1 MSERLPLVPPDISGL
16 SYLSPLGR
24 GGFADV
30 FLYRQSVPS
39 REVAVKIFLKK
50 FQANS
55 PSAISF
61 IAEANNLAK
70 LGGHPNIV
78 NIFEAN
84 ISRDGNPYIS
94 MEYCPTSLGKSWRT
108 NPLSLEALLDIGVQI
123 ACALE
128 TVHRSNLI
136 HRDIKP
142 SNILVNS
149 FGTPVLSD
157 FGIAGEIN
165 VADTNDQIAMSLPWS
180 APEVVSLQSLGSVS
194 SDVFSLGATL
204 YSLLAGRTPFESTD
218 PKQNE
223 NEKLKARIVKAIY
236 TPIPRSG
243 IPIIVEEFLNKAMY
257 RDPKQRFSS
266 MQEFAMALNELQ
278 AALQFQ
284 VTRLSI
290 NSSISAHTDDGT
302 PKYPCGHSKVDV
314 SGLNVGVY
322 VEPSGGARKSKSLP
336 EVPNDECP
344 ICSRADAFV
353 PQKKKFKVGPLFWV
367 LAGAVTLGYLVTS
380 LLLSSPGV

>member
-1 MSERLPLVPPDISGL
+1 
-16 SYLSPLGR
+16 
-24 GGFADV
+24 
-30 FLYRQSVPS
+30 
-39 REVAVKIFLKK
+39 
-50 FQANS
+50 
-55 PSAISF
+55 
-61 IAEANNLAK
+61 
-70 LGGHPNIV
+70 
-78 NIFEAN
+78 
-84 ISRDGNPYIS
+84 
-94 MEYCPTSLGKSWRT
+94 
-108 NPLSLEALLDIGVQI
+108 
-123 ACALE
+123 
-128 TVHRSNLI
+128 VHRSNLI

-204 YSLLAGRTPFESTD
+204 YSLLGGRTPFESTD

-243 IPIIVEEFLNKAMY
+243 IPMIVEEFLNKAMY